1 MTASLVLCLT
11 LLGADPVS
19 GSPDYIPSVGDDAV
33 VHRYDPEADESA
45 LQIEAWTDP
54 TALAGFS
61 RAFHAP
67 ALLRERNRVLG
78 DRKKFLPVLDRQRAE
93 LLEPARE
100 RGVLVRLPDM
110 TPVRVLALGSFT
122 PPSGTLLAGLGAVR
136 ADHLLVEVV
145 DGPQKG
151 RTVWT
156 SVRDVRVPGAKKPSA
171 IDFEGGFPGAGSGDG
186 GGEDV
191 GDPDGSKK
199 SAGPA
204 QILVLDANR
213 HTIGVHLV
221 KTDVRVRNVSG
232 RRLHSV
238 SVTIEFLDS
247 SDRLVTTGIAMVG
260 TLDPGETRVCT
271 TQDSFDSPVDR
282 WTYSFDERKSGNE
295 RGVLEHAV
303 AKAPGY
309 QRPALKRKR

>member
-1 MTASLVLCLT
+1 MTVSLVLCLT

-19 GSPDYIPSVGDDAV
+19 GSPDYIPSVGDIAV
-33 VHRYDPEADESA
+33 LHRYDPEGDESA
-45 LQIEAWTDP
+45 LQIEAWTDT
-54 TALAGFS
+54 TALAGYS
-61 RAFHAP
+61 RAFYAP
-67 ALLRERNRVLG
+67 ALLKERNRVLG
-78 DRKKFLPVLDRQRAE
+78 DRKKFLSVLDRQRAE

-100 RGVLVRLPDM
+100 RGALVRLPDM
-110 TPVRVLALGSFT
+110 TPVRVLALSSFT

-151 RTVWT
+151 RTGWA

-186 GGEDV
+186 GEDV
-191 GDPDGSKK
+191 GNPDGSKK

-213 HTIGVHLV
+213 RTIGVNLV
-221 KTDVRVRNVSG
+221 QTDVRVRNVSG

-238 SVTIEFLDS
+238 SVTIEFLSS
-247 SDRLVTTGIAMVG
+247 SDRIVTTGIAMVG
-260 TLDPGETRVCT
+260 TLNPGGTRMCT
-271 TQDSFDSPVDR
+271 TQDSFDAPVDR
-282 WTYSFDERKSGNE
+282 WTYSFEERKAGNE